1 MTNETSLRDLRG
13 EQAAAPDTSVPKDF
27 PAMLKKYSGEIARA
41 LPRHINPERMTRIAL
56 TAFRSSPALAE
67 CEPRSIFAAV
77 IQSSQLGLE
86 VGLCGEAHLVPFT
99 KTVKRDGQFVKV
111 KECQLIPGYQG
122 LIKLA
127 RNSGLIEDIYGHEVR
142 EKDEFKVVLGL
153 SRDLQHVPLMKAG
166 FPAPDEARGEITG
179 FYAVARFKDGSTSFV
194 ALPVSNVLKIR
205 DRSSGYIAAKAAAKQ
220 YTKPINSPWES
231 DFVAMGIKTA
241 IRALCKTMPKSP
253 ELSAAV
259 ALDEIA
265 DRGARQGLE
274 IEASLVDGTWAPPRD
289 EDGDEPNSDGASDRP
304 SGDNAA
310 AAPSDAPSPDAK
322 KPAAARRGAPPR
334 RGEFSAE

>member
-1 MTNETSLRDLRG
+1 MTKETSLKDLRN
-13 EQAAAPDTSVPKDF
+13 EQAEPPDNRKPKDF
-27 PAMLKKYSGEIARA
+27 PTMLKDYSGEIARA

-56 TAFRSSPALAE
+56 TAFRSTPALAE
-67 CEPRSIFAAV
+67 CDPRSIFAAV

-86 VGLCGEAHLVPFT
+86 VGLLGEAHLVPFT
-99 KTVKRDGQFVKV
+99 KSVKRDGQFVKV

-122 LIKLA
+122 LMKLA
-127 RNSGLIEDIYGHEVR
+127 RNSGLVEDIYGHEVR

-153 SRDLQHVPLMKAG
+153 SRDLHHVPLMKSG
-166 FPAPDEARGEITG
+166 FPAPDEERGEITG
-179 FYAVARFKDGSTSFV
+179 FYAVATFKDGSKSFV
-194 ALPVSNVLKIR
+194 AIPVSNVMKIR
-205 DRSSGYIAAKAAAKQ
+205 DRSNGFIAAKAAAEK
-220 YTKPINSPWES
+220 YRKPINSPWAS

-274 IEASLVDGTWAPPRD
+274 IEASLVDGTWAPPADD
-289 EDGDEPNSDGASDRP
+289 ENDEPEPEAGARNAPGTGERP
-304 SGDNAA
+304 AEK
-310 AAPSDAPSPDAK
+310 APSEAP
-322 KPAAARRGAPPR
+322 KPAAARRGNPSS
-334 RGEFSAE
+334 RGVFNAE